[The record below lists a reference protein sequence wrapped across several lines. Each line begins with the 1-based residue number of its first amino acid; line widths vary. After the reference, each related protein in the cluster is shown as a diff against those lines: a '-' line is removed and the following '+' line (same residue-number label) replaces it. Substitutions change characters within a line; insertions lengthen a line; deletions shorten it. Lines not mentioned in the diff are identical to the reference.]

1 MNTNKIHEDAAII
14 NGLDRDFRNV
24 YVNAPAASAKLETA
38 AGVANAAI
46 LEIAA
51 LEAELIELVNPKQ
64 WRLEKDREERN
75 GIKRPSAGTVCAAVW
90 EAIEAAGG
98 KLTAKQQRELA
109 DSSSINFY
117 TIRTQ
122 YQLCRK
128 FNEAEA
134 F

>member
-1 MNTNKIHEDAAII
+1 MNANKIHENAAII
-14 NGLDRDFRNV
+14 NELDRDFRNV
-24 YVNAPAASAKLETA
+24 YVNAEAASAKLETA

-64 WRLEKDREERN
+64 WRLEKDRQERN

-109 DSSSINFY
+109 DSKSINFY

-128 FNEAEA
+128 FNAAEA